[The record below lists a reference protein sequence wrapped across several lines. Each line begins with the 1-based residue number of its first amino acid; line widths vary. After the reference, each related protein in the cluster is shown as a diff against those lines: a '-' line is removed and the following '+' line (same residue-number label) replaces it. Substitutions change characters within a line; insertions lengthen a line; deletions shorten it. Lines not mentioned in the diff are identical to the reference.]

1 MNRTQVLNSF
11 LNKETAK
18 TPLREVYGWTHKG
31 RTLTSDG
38 EKLVN
43 YNTIIAYFK
52 GDTLHL
58 NMTRYSNTTSHIQH
72 ELRRLA
78 ENKGIKIEEYLQVS
92 NYTEY

>member
-1 MNRTQVLNSF
+1 MTRTQVIEKF
-11 LNKETAK
+11 LNKEKAQ
-18 TPLREVYGWTHKG
+18 TPLREVYGWTCKG

-43 YNTIIAYFK
+43 YKTIIAQFK
-52 GDTLHL
+52 GDILHL

-72 ELRRLA
+72 EIKRRA
-78 ENKGIKIEEYLQVS
+78 ESKGITIEEYLQVS